1 MFAATLGF
9 LLPNFNLAK
18 QSAREL
24 SRAEILSI
32 AVDASM
38 RGSGAGKQLPEEVI
52 ELARRET

>member
-1 MFAATLGF
+1 MVGATLGF
-9 LLPNFNLAK
+9 LLANFNFAK

-24 SRAEILSI
+24 SRAEILSL
-32 AVDASM
+32 AVDAST

>member
-1 MFAATLGF
+1 MFGATLGF
-9 LLPNFNLAK
+9 LLQNFNPTK

-32 AVDASM
+32 ALDASM
-38 RGSGAGKQLPEEVI
+38 RGSGAGQQRPEELI

>member
-9 LLPNFNLAK
+9 RPPNFNPAK

-32 AVDASM
+32 ALDASM
-38 RGSGAGKQLPEEVI
+38 RASGAGKQLPEEVI